1 MSNRGRMLSRIT
13 AQPVPKRIK
22 GIRLPSFV
30 SVLSEMPPKSGS
42 RNSASTLSAAMMAPE
57 TVSLRWKVLVSIRGT
72 MLSYSCQNAQMERNA
87 RPTRIVRLLL
97 SFIAEISHSV
107 FEKSRRRGVLR
118 PAAQVFL
125 FLNKFTLFARFIQPK
140 I

>member
-1 MSNRGRMLSRIT
+1 MKKVLVAGAALLLAGGIVSEASAAAAVTPGVTIT
-13 AQPVPKRIK
+13 GNARAR
-22 GIRLPSFV
+22 RLP
-30 SVLSEMPPKSGS
+30 
-42 RNSASTLSAAMMAPE
+42 AMMAPE